1 MAAEAE
7 GGLLLRGTEI
17 FKKFTTYMRFA
28 HPHMLSLQV
37 LSFSAAQLWFTA
49 AESIGLAVGP
59 GQERN
64 CSPCPV
70 ARVKLRSRRGRRLF
84 GSCVAISKVMGCYN
98 TPEGLLG
105 RAVPAAL

>member
-1 MAAEAE
+1 M
-7 GGLLLRGTEI
+7 GGLLLCGTEI

-28 HPHMLSLQV
+28 HPHMLSPQV
-37 LSFSAAQLWFTA
+37 LSFSAAQLSFT
-49 AESIGLAVGP
+49 AESIGLAVEP

-70 ARVKLRSRRGRRLF
+70 ARIKLRSRRGQWLL

-105 RAVPAAL
+105 RAVPAAF